1 MAVVTRAPVAAV
13 ERATPVEPVRTV
25 PAVTKTVV
33 ALLIVKLVPAV
44 IAVT

>member
-25 PAVTKTVV
+25 PAVIAVV
-33 ALLIVKLVPAV
+33 VTALRVMLVPG
-44 IAVT
+44 